1 MEISEQFFRTRR
13 IIRLFKFSPSS
24 QSIQSTARSHHA
36 YLHLSP
42 PSSAHERRTR
52 RTYGHGR
59 DAENEGYSVFF
70 VLREKRELTPW
81 YSALPA
87 SVPVLFQQNG
97 DLFFNEDH
105 QSTSLRPEDIWLLP
119 EGWPLALLPGLRA
132 GSRVVLYVQNW
143 AYLLEELPAG
153 LELPRLPV
161 GYLAVSR
168 PVAWH
173 IRDMT
178 GKTAELLRPGIDS
191 ALFHPSSCDLQNRQS
206 ATRAR
211 IDWMPRKN
219 SALARQIHAITNARL
234 TRKGLALPEWVE
246 IRNKS
251 HAEVAD
257 ILRNADIFLATGFP
271 EGCPL
276 PPLEAMASGCV
287 VTGFSGFGGWDY
299 MRQPVEL
306 RAGRAW
312 GDSPAWLPQT
322 LRNELARDERPGNGL
337 WAADGDVIGA
347 SLALDKALALWEEHD
362 EAWNALRNGALDT
375 ASLYDLSAQRRE
387 LLHLWKRASDE
398 SCF

>member
-1 MEISEQFFRTRR
+1 MRTF
-13 IIRLFKFSPSS
+13 I
-24 QSIQSTARSHHA
+24 
-36 YLHLSP
+36 YLP
-42 PSSAHERRTR
+42 PLPRMSGGLAVLMDMGATLK
-52 RTYGHGR
+52 
-59 DAENEGYSVFF
+59 NEGYSVFF

-105 QSTSLRPEDIWLLP
+105 QSTSLRPEDIWVLP

-161 GYLAVSR
+161 RYLAVSR

-211 IDWMPRKN
+211 IAWMPRKN